1 LDMCYFVSSQ
11 HNCGHLHERFA
22 RCFLAQRD
30 GYCACNTQSFPIWQH
45 PDPFP
50 CPQCRA
56 DRKAETQDLMEHKGG
71 RKASNVTSVK
81 AETVQQEYSNAAFPR
96 LQALRQNIQPQPQL
110 GQQVEGEYA
119 NINAQLRTLADKAL
133 HLPPTPTPD
142 PAVQAEQP
150 WVPPSRRQISIV
162 GQLGSS
168 PPPPPQTY
176 GTTPSQSPEML
187 SVEDSSWPDSMRPP
201 AYPDQTPS
209 ASPQLAWL
217 LREA

>member
-1 LDMCYFVSSQ
+1 MCYFVSSQ
-11 HNCGHLHERFA
+11 HNCGHLHESFA

-56 DRKAETQDLMEHKGG
+56 DRKAETQALMADKG
-71 RKASNVTSVK
+71 RKASEVTTVK
-81 AETVQQEYSNAAFPR
+81 AKTLQQGYSNTTFPR
-96 LQALRQNIQPQPQL
+96 LQALGQEIKAQR

-119 NINAQLRTLADKAL
+119 NINAQLQTLADKAL

-142 PAVQAEQP
+142 PAVQPEQP
-150 WVPPSRRQISIV
+150 WVPPSRRHASIV

-168 PPPPPQTY
+168 PPPQQQIY

-187 SVEDSSWPDSMRPP
+187 SVEDSSWPDSMMPP
-201 AYPDQTPS
+201 AYPDQTQS

-217 LREA
+217 LRES